1 MRRREFLALGA
12 ASLAIGQQKPRDV
25 IVASAT
31 QDTTPRVGIVLS
43 SFKQGEEHDGTPIKG
58 LDDAQPPSA
67 DLTSAQ
73 IDAMV
78 RKAIELGSTRA
89 ADLASA
95 VEAEDWVLIKTHIP
109 SCYGLTP
116 EMKDGGAHHPYIS
129 GSVTD
134 PRIVRAVIAYLA
146 ERKRGLRFTV
156 VEGSAQWLPVD
167 KSKSPVDGWTTEWG
181 GAFDGLSYRKM
192 IEECSHRFPG
202 VRCEIADLNFAD
214 SIELPLPSR
223 ALARNNQAGLYTIPK
238 IVQQCDRLITIAPLV
253 TDSVSGVSLSIKN
266 YLGIAPGSKYGFPK
280 DGLLKLGSTDEV
292 MMDLFAY
299 HPADFAIAGGCW
311 GVEGDGPDGA
321 AAMSVHH
328 NLVIAGFKANC
339 VDAVAASVMG
349 FKPAELPFL
358 AMGEKKGFGTRDVD
372 QIWTRG
378 NTIEEASRK
387 FRQPSAWRPAGAQA

>member
-12 ASLAIGQQKPRDV
+12 AASLAAAQQKPRDT
-25 IVASAT
+25 IVTGAT

-58 LDDAQPPSA
+58 LDDPQPPGA
-67 DLTSAQ
+67 TLTSAQ

-89 ADLASA
+89 ADLAST
-95 VEAEDWVLIKTHIP
+95 VEPEDWVVIKTHIP

-116 EMKDGGAHHPYIS
+116 ETKDGGAHRRYIP
-129 GSVTD
+129 GSVVD
-134 PRIVRAVIAYLA
+134 PRIVRAVIAFLA

-156 VEGSAQWLPVD
+156 VEGSAQWLTVD
-167 KSKSPVDGWTTEWG
+167 RSKSPVDGWTTEWD

-192 IEECSHRFPG
+192 IEECSRRFPG

-214 SIELPLPSR
+214 SVELPVPGR
-223 ALARNNQAGLYTIPK
+223 ALARNNQAGVYTLPK
-238 IVQQCDRLITIAPLV
+238 IIQQCDRLITVAPLA
-253 TDSVSGVSLSIKN
+253 TDPASGVSLSIEN

-280 DGLLKLGSTDEV
+280 DGLLKLGSPDEL
-292 MMDLFAY
+292 MMDLFSY

-311 GVEGDGPDGA
+311 GVEGDGPDGPGA
-321 AAMSVHH
+321 AGVHH
-328 NLVIAGFKANC
+328 NVVVAGFKANC

-349 FKPAELPFL
+349 FKPAGLPFL
-358 AMGEKKGFGTRDVD
+358 ALGEKKGFGTRDVD
-372 QIWTRG
+372 AIWTRG
-378 NTIEEASRK
+378 NTIEEAARS
-387 FRQPSAWRPAGAQA
+387 FRQPSGWPAPAR